1 MPESSKSE
9 HGIENLIE
17 LLFLP
22 AIALFESL
30 DFGGNEKGGKVRDSF
45 SGLEN
50 IFLFIALPF
59 LIPFIGM
66 GKSSSKPK
74 SHDR

>member
-9 HGIENLIE
+9 FGIENLIE
-17 LLFLP
+17 LLVMP

-30 DFGGNEKGGKVRDSF
+30 DFSGNENGGKVRDSF

-50 IFLFIALPF
+50 IFMFIALPI
-59 LIPFIGM
+59 LIPFMEM
-66 GKSSSKPK
+66 GKPTPKQK